1 VSQGDPTDHAL
12 AAIASILDKPEAKPP
27 PLPREA
33 VAEAVEE
40 RPAVEEQPLAPE
52 QIEAEGYSKVGPGPI
67 ASIRFKWTAR
77 RAEDGDFYV
86 DETIGDG
93 AAKVTSGPM
102 GRDAAIQFVNER
114 EREARQRFENL
125 RSEMTGRTAIAG
137 LVRKD
142 GSEA

>member
-1 VSQGDPTDHAL
+1 MSQGDPTDHAL

-27 PLPREA
+27 LPRED
-33 VAEAVEE
+33 VAAAVEE
-40 RPAVEEQPLAPE
+40 KPAVVQQPLAPE
-52 QIEAEGYSKVGPGPI
+52 IVADGYSKVGPGPI

-77 RAEDGDFYV
+77 RADDDDFYV

-93 AAKVTSGPM
+93 SAKVTSGPM